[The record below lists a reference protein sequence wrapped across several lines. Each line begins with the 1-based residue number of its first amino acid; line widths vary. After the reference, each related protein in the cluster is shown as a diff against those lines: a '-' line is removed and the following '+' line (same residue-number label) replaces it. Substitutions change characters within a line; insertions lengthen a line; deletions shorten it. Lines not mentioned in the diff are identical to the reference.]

1 MNDRREVVV
10 RCFQVI
16 CLTNF
21 FFLLSPSLSLT
32 HTQTQKEL
40 WCFFVMVCFAA
51 EEIWNT
57 PRHLSVVSCM
67 FLCVCV
73 CVFECVFT
81 EHVLNSQTHVRHS
94 SPWHTAEVWLIKDE
108 FRGSMTVLFAPPP
121 PPTHPAAKRKDGM
134 KDGERMKA
142 EWERAGS
149 TLITPGPHCEWAADP
164 EWGMDGENRGM
175 QRVHGERVGIHIF
188 TTVWCLRCACV
199 TIALFL

>member
-1 MNDRREVVV
+1 MTEGRWSCGAFKSSVSLISFSFSLR
-10 RCFQVI
+10 
-16 CLTNF
+16 
-21 FFLLSPSLSLT
+21 LSLW
-32 HTQTQKEL
+32 HILRHKKSSGVFL
-40 WCFFVMVCFAA
+40 WWSVLQQRKY
-51 EEIWNT
+51 ET
-57 PRHLSVVSCM
+57 PPRHLSVVSCM

-108 FRGSMTVLFAPPP
+108 FRGSMTVLFAPP
-121 PPTHPAAKRKDGM
+121 THPAAKRKDGM

-175 QRVHGERVGIHIF
+175 QRVRGERVGIHIF